1 MSGPQ
6 PNRDPWAELD
16 AEAGPEEDLA
26 EPTVT
31 ISEAEANYRKA
42 LSLQSKKADGI
53 ARDGRPRLNVGN
65 PAVAAERLREEVGN
79 GPLAGMFLRGDQLV
93 HLPRI
98 GEEGSHSLYDLGNS
112 QSVQLLQLGPDS
124 LDAPLA
130 AIIPLG
136 ITGFDR
142 LEAVGRLLA
151 VLHDR
156 AIPPDR
162 RLTRQQRARARRMLQ
177 AFDGARDGA
186 TQQEIAQVIFRVGR
200 VARDDWQASSTRH
213 AIMSLLRDARGMV
226 EGGYRKFLR
235 HRHRH

>member
-1 MSGPQ
+1 MAPVFWMPQ
-6 PNRDPWAELD
+6 
-16 AEAGPEEDLA
+16 EDTSVVVLA
-26 EPTVT
+26 
-31 ISEAEANYRKA
+31 SA
-42 LSLQSKKADGI
+42 
-53 ARDGRPRLNVGN
+53 
-65 PAVAAERLREEVGN
+65 PAVLMSDTDGAPV
-79 GPLAGMFLRGDQLV
+79 LARAIS
-93 HLPRI
+93 RI

-213 AIMSLLRDARGMV
+213 AVMSLLRDARGMV